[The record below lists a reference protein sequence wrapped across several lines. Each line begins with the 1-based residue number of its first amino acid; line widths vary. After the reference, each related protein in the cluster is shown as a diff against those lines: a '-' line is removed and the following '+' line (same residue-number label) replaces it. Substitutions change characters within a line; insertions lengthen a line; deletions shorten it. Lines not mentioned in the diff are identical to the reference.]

1 MTQHRRGAGRNFGA
15 WLWALPATAADVLAG
30 WGEGFREVGP
40 GELRY
45 PATIFVWVRWFICAV
60 CVFQLVYRPVFIG
73 SRYTGFVLCFIV
85 LVGFNGYI
93 HYRVRSVRDVTLKWM
108 LVLSALDVVLITV
121 GTVVGGGFSHFFFY
135 LLYYPA
141 LAWFAVFFS
150 SFGLSFAW
158 VTLVAVIYTIVSLT
172 VGEGLDLEARDDKAL
187 IARIL
192 VMYAVVASVSLV
204 ARSER
209 IRRLEAVARERELQR
224 QRIEMS
230 QTIHDTT
237 AQSAYTLGL
246 GLEDAIE
253 KADRS
258 NPELVGKLEA
268 MWSLTRSTMWT
279 LRHPIDGGQIFSG
292 SSLNEVLAAHV
303 DTFTVITSIPA
314 ELELH
319 GVEPPLS
326 TIARSLLFSIA
337 HNALTNAFRH
347 SGAERVTISLEFGA
361 DVLRMSVSD
370 DGIGLPDDY
379 GVRGHGFRNMRTDA
393 ERMGGSL
400 EVVSNGKGTTVCCTV
415 PNEQN

>member
-1 MTQHRRGAGRNFGA
+1 MTRHRHKEGRNFGVG
-15 WLWALPATAADVLAG
+15 LWELPATVADILVG
-30 WGEGFREVGP
+30 REESFWEVGP
-40 GELRY
+40 DELRY
-45 PATIFVWVRWFICAV
+45 PATIYVWVRWFICAAW
-60 CVFQLVYRPVFIG
+60 VFQLVYRPVFTYFTYG
-73 SRYTGFVLCFIV
+73 GYLLCLII
-85 LVGFNGYI
+85 LVAANSYS
-93 HYRVRSVRDVTLKWM
+93 HYCIRSDRALSLRCM
-108 LVLSALDVVLITV
+108 LGLSALDVVLITAAM
-121 GTVVGGGFSHFFFY
+121 VVGGGFSHFFFY
-135 LLYYPA
+135 LLFYPV

-150 SFGLSFAW
+150 SFRLSFAW

-172 VGEGLDLEARDDKAL
+172 VGEGLDFEARDDKAL
-187 IARIL
+187 IARII

-209 IRRLEAVARERELQR
+209 IKKLEAVARERELQR

-268 MWSLTRSTMWT
+268 MWALTRSTMWS

-292 SSLNEVLAAHV
+292 STLSEVLVAHA
-303 DTFTVITSIPA
+303 DTFTDITSIPA
-314 ELELH
+314 ELMLR
-319 GVEPPLS
+319 GVEPQLS

-347 SGAERVTISLEFGA
+347 SDAESVTISLEFGA

-370 DGIGLPDDY
+370 DGTGLPDDY
-379 GVRGHGFRNMRTDA
+379 AVRGHGFRNMRADA

-400 EVVSNGKGTTVCCTV
+400 GVESSGNGTTVNCTV
-415 PNEQN
+415 PNEQD